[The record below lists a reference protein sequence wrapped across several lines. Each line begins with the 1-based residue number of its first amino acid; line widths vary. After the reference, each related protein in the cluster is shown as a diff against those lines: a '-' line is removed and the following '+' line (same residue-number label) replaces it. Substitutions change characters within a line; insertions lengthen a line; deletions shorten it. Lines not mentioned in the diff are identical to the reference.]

1 MKHLLSQRTKFRA
14 SNKYYEKSGQLDMVL
29 SFRDWLDLPF

>member
-14 SNKYYEKSGQLDMVL
+14 FNNYYEKSGQPDRVL